1 MSHVHPLP
9 HRAETSLARRAIH
22 PLLIG
27 LVTLDVHS
35 GLRSRHRAANPI
47 NYSTATPRNAVSRLQ
62 DRIVKGTTKLEFE
75 SDHGYLRSVLREL
88 DVSESSQVLVFSK
101 TSLQRDRITPKTPRA
116 IYFND
121 DVMVGFCLRGGVIEL
136 SAADEVVGTAFFQHP
151 RPDGG
156 EVRTATPDRVS
167 VLPELTISVS

>member
-9 HRAETSLARRAIH
+9 RCAETSLARRAIH

-27 LVTLDVHS
+27 LVTLTSTPVS
-35 GLRSRHRAANPI
+35 GQDIERDPI
-47 NYSTATPRNAVSRLQ
+47 NYSAATPRNAVSRLQ

-75 SDHGYLRSVLREL
+75 SDHGDLRLVLREL

-121 DVMVGFCLRGGVIEL
+121 DVMVGFCLRGGVIEAL
-136 SAADEVVGTAFFQHP
+136 GGRRGRRHGVFYP
-151 RPDGG
+151 LPDGG

-167 VLPELTISVS
+167 VLPE